1 VTTGESSTPVPGPES
16 GTGAPPG
23 RPTGPLGVGP
33 AWVPASSGSWQ
44 EVLEPLVSGSEL
56 AAEAAGWALAEVL
69 AGRATPAQL
78 GALVMGLAVRGV
90 TRSQLT
96 ALADSMLRAA
106 TPITVPGRTLD
117 IVGTGGDGAGTVNV
131 STMASI
137 VAAAAGAKV
146 VKHGSRA
153 ASSKAGSADVLEAA
167 GAVLDLPA
175 ARIAAIAEEVG
186 FTFCLAAAFHPA
198 MRHVAGPRREL
209 GIRTVFNFLGPLAN
223 PARPSATMLGCADP
237 ALAPVMA
244 AVLAGR
250 RVDGLVV
257 HGEDGLDELTTTGP
271 SRLWLVV
278 AGAVGESSF
287 DPRTLGIERSAPEQL
302 RGGTGAENAAV
313 LHRVL
318 AGETGPVRDI
328 VLLNAAA
335 GLAVHAHGIGA
346 PADPDHVD
354 LDAVLADGL
363 ARAAVAIDSGAAAA
377 LFDRWVTATR
387 ADPAA

>member
-1 VTTGESSTPVPGPES
+1 MAHPGGHPVAGGAAAPAGPVP
-16 GTGAPPG
+16 
-23 RPTGPLGVGP
+23 V
-33 AWVPASSGSWQ
+33 WVPASTTSWR
-44 EVLEPLVSGSEL
+44 EVLEPLVAGREL
-56 AAEAAGWALAEVL
+56 APAQAGWALGEAF

-78 GALVMGLAVRGV
+78 GALLMGLAVRGV
-90 TRSQLT
+90 SREQLA
-96 ALADSMLRAA
+96 ALADSMLAAA

-117 IVGTGGDGAGTVNV
+117 IVGTGGDAAGTVNV
-131 STMASI
+131 STMAAV

-175 ARIAAIAEEVG
+175 ARVAAIAEEVG

-223 PARPSATMLGCADP
+223 PARPSATMLGCADVD
-237 ALAPVMA
+237 LAPVMA
-244 AVLAGR
+244 DVLAGR
-250 RVDGLVV
+250 GTDGLVV
-257 HGEDGLDELTTTGP
+257 HGDDGLDELTTTGP
-271 SRLWLVV
+271 SRVWLVRDSEV
-278 AGAVGESSF
+278 EE
-287 DPRTLGIERSAPEQL
+287 RTLDPAGLGIARAAPEQL

-313 LHRVL
+313 FHRVL

-335 GLAVHAHGIGA
+335 GLAVHAETPVRG
-346 PADPDHVD
+346 PAAVD
-354 LDAVLADGL
+354 LDAVLRDGL
-363 ARAAVAIDSGAAAA
+363 GRAAAAVDSGAAAD
-377 LFDRWVTATR
+377 LFARWLRATV
-387 ADPAA
+387 AVPAS